1 MNELLSTVVDKIISF
16 ANFLQDIFDFIQ
28 CLITFI
34 PQPFRN
40 ILLAYLGIITVFL
53 VVKGVRGE

>member
-1 MNELLSTVVDKIISF
+1 MTELLNTVVDKIISF
-16 ANFLQDIFDFIQ
+16 INFLQDIFDFIH

-40 ILLAYLGIITVFL
+40 IFLSYLGIITIFL
-53 VVKGVRGE
+53 IVKGVRGE

>member
-1 MNELLSTVVDKIISF
+1 MTELLSTVVDKIISF
-16 ANFLQDIFDFIQ
+16 INFLQDIFDFIH

-40 ILLAYLGIITVFL
+40 IFLAYLGIITVFL